1 VFLKLLKRTL
11 LNQFANIKDRWRI
24 YRRRRHEIKKFED
37 PRRIQIYETVDL
49 TAEQKKQI
57 DDLYKTYYGEKI
69 PYTWHRHFTA
79 FTGHFDVNYFPEL
92 LFIPE
97 LEYFMNAK
105 IEYNK
110 VFADKNVLPMIAT
123 HVGVKMP
130 KTVVSSVNGF
140 LKDGNHNIIEKGLLR
155 QILAKKENNTYF
167 AKPSVDSC
175 SGQGCFLLHTD
186 NNEDYDKLDRLGN
199 NFVVQEKLKCSE
211 SVSKLHPYSVNTFRI
226 ITYIWKNKVEFC
238 PVIMR
243 IGRHKSHLDNAHAG
257 GIFIAV
263 NQNGTLHN
271 TAFSEFKEEYK
282 EHPDTHVVFDGYQ
295 IKNFDK
301 VLKAAIK
308 MHSAIPQVGIVHWDF
323 TINDKEDPVLIEANI
338 TGGSIWLIQMAW
350 GCGPFGDNTK
360 EILQWMREQKK
371 LPIYKRLR

>member
-1 VFLKLLKRTL
+1 
-11 LNQFANIKDRWRI
+11 
-24 YRRRRHEIKKFED
+24 
-37 PRRIQIYETVDL
+37 
-49 TAEQKKQI
+49 
-57 DDLYKTYYGEKI
+57 
-69 PYTWHRHFTA
+69 
-79 FTGHFDVNYFPEL
+79 
-92 LFIPE
+92 
-97 LEYFMNAK
+97 M
-105 IEYNK
+105 
-110 VFADKNVLPMIAT
+110 
-123 HVGVKMP
+123 
-130 KTVVSSVNGF
+130 
-140 LKDGNHNIIEKGLLR
+140 
-155 QILAKKENNTYF
+155 
-167 AKPSVDSC
+167 
-175 SGQGCFLLHTD
+175 
-186 NNEDYDKLDRLGN
+186 DRLGN